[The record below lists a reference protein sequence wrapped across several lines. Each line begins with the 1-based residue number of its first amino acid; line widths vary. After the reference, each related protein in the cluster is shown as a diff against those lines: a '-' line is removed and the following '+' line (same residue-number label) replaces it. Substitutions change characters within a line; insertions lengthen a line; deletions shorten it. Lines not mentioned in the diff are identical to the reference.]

1 MSLGINAIIEFLKKL
16 DFSCCRCLNEWSV
29 ENCQICRCRRQTKG
43 IKAVIEFL
51 KIRFCFVCFL
61 FCFLFVCLFVFH
73 SSVRQKFTGGGGC

>member
-43 IKAVIEFL
+43 IKAVIELL
-51 KIRFCFVCFL
+51 KIRVVVFLDRNLGCVCYGVWVL
-61 FCFLFVCLFVFH
+61 SYIDHSIVFN
-73 SSVRQKFTGGGGC
+73 Q